1 MKAIVT
7 GGAGFIGSH
16 LVDHLVTLGI
26 QVLVLDNMASGHLRH
41 LHPLASIQYVDIGS
55 NEAMQH
61 IVGYKPNVVFHLAA
75 QTDVQKSL
83 VDPQYDADVN
93 IGGTINVLEACR
105 KANVRKMIFASSS
118 AVYGNVLKRKVSEKE
133 KIAPISYYGSSKA
146 ASEAYIRLYHQLYGI
161 PYTILRFSNVFGPRQ
176 TAKGEGG
183 VIAVFLKHIHE
194 NKTLFVHG
202 DGNQTRDFIYVKDV
216 VRALM
221 AAIVRGDQE
230 IYHVSTSRKTSI
242 NQLVAMLTRIHGG
255 SLEILH
261 TTSNIGDI
269 KHSCLSNR
277 KISRQL
283 LWQPSVELT
292 AGLSDTYAFTKR
304 EFDSQ
309 GGVSVEA
316 SRD

>member
-16 LVDHLVTLGI
+16 LVDHLVSLGV
-26 QVLVLDNMASGHLRH
+26 QVLVLDNMASGHPRH
-41 LHPLASIQYVDIGS
+41 LHPLASFQHVDICS
-55 NEAMQH
+55 EEAIRH
-61 IVGYKPNVVFHLAA
+61 IVGYKPSVVFHLAA

-83 VDPQYDADVN
+83 DDPHYDADVN

-118 AVYGNVLKRKVSEKE
+118 AVYGNVQKRKVLEEE

-161 PYTILRFSNVFGPRQ
+161 PYTILRFSNVYGPRQ

-183 VIAVFLKHIHE
+183 VIAVFMSRIHE
-194 NKTLFVHG
+194 NKTLFIHG

-230 IYHVSTSRKTSI
+230 VFHVSTSKKTSI
-242 NQLVAMLTRIHGG
+242 NQLVAILTRIHGG
-255 SLEILH
+255 TLDILH
-261 TTSNIGDI
+261 TPSNKGDI

-283 LWQPSVELT
+283 LWQPSIKLT
-292 AGLSDTYAFTKR
+292 DGLIDTYAFTKR
-304 EFDSQ
+304 EIESQ
-309 GGVSVEA
+309 GDVSVETT
-316 SRD
+316 RD